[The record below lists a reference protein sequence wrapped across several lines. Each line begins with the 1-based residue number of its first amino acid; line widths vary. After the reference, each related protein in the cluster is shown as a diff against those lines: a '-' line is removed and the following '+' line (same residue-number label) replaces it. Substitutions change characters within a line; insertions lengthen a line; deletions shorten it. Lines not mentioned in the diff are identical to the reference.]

1 MQKEEVQQQMFRL
14 IEGWQRS
21 GISQLE
27 YCRSHNLAYHVFHYW
42 YKKYKTVH
50 LRQSSV
56 QGFTALQV
64 TSTGEALVE
73 VHLATGHRIAFYQA
87 IDAAYLKA
95 LIS

>member
-1 MQKEEVQQQMFRL
+1 MQKDEVQQQMFRL

-21 GISQLE
+21 SMAQLD
-27 YCRSHNLAYHVFHYW
+27 YCKSHDVAYHVFHYW

-50 LRQSSV
+50 PGQSSV

-64 TSTGEALVE
+64 TPIGEALVE

-87 IDAAYLKA
+87 VDAAYLKT
-95 LIS
+95 LVG

>member
-14 IEGWQRS
+14 IEGWQQS
-21 GISQLE
+21 GISQLD
-27 YCRSHNLAYHVFHYW
+27 YCRHHGVAYHVFHYW

-50 LRQSSV
+50 LEQSSG

-64 TSTGEALVE
+64 TPIGEALME

-87 IDAAYLKA
+87 VDAAYLKT
-95 LIS
+95 LVG